1 MINPDSYWD
10 MGVPSFTIK
19 NKQYKQMKRK
29 RMILRAIWVI
39 LFLFFISF
47 SGYSQISDNWT
58 PIQTEIT
65 GNLRDIAAFN
75 ADSVFVL
82 TDDGN
87 IISTSDGWQTAR
99 EHNPQVGKEI
109 KVNALR
115 ANDKLKTL
123 IAVGDSGVIFRTEN
137 MGESWEQIIIPG
149 VNMNQWN
156 LNGITDDGDNYEE
169 STVYAVGEKGLILK
183 SINDGIDWEKI
194 TPNVAANQ
202 DFKIV
207 TFLNPDTGFV
217 ANKNGIIRTF
227 DGGESWKVITTESNT
242 AALRIADLKKL
253 ADELV
258 NVSMSID
265 GGGIQISRDYGETWK
280 SVEFESSCDLLNTG
294 GILLDSIQ
302 CEVLHSGGV
311 VESYSGWVG
320 ITQWNILSGNEF
332 SGVVIP
338 RFEGMPLEGVP
349 VVIRRKDDQSVVGE
363 SVTDSQGRFRF
374 DIPRSMSG
382 NFEISEQESWDRQYC
397 LVPSEGDTILPW
409 NPDQDC
415 DDFKIE
421 LNIIDPTQVNLYG
434 LTVSGDTWIA
444 VGQGG
449 VVLMSN
455 GPGDAD
461 GDGYGDLWSRQTS
474 HTNEDL
480 FAVTARGIEKSD
492 IRRGF
497 AVGNAGTIVTSQKPE
512 LEIIS
517 PAGTDSVCTGNEI
530 TIEWTGGDPTWDLLI
545 SIIDMN
551 TSNVAATITA
561 NTPNDGTEIWSVP
574 SGFSPGLYQVYIQEV
589 NFESWVYGQPFS
601 VHHCPEIPV
610 CLETCANNLVQN
622 QNFNNN
628 AVFGPMPGGSVANW
642 SGGGTPD
649 VSKTHCSDSDT
660 VSIGMWGNQVT
671 GENIWQNL
679 ATPFVPG
686 KTYSISFSGKWAYAN
701 NQPYPVQFEFS
712 TTNAAYANNTL
723 IGISD
728 PLTSPGTW
736 VTVTL
741 PDWTATGS
749 VSDPLSTII
758 VKATNQSSFY
768 HPDSTSYGYIT
779 SICVSEV
786 SVTGLTD
793 FRKPSGFQLGE
804 NYPNPFHHATTINY
818 TVPYDE
824 KVIIKIFNVNGIEVE
839 SLVNEVKTAGEH
851 QINWQPNGISG
862 GIYLCRMRAGNFIET
877 RKIVV
882 QDN

>member
-1 MINPDSYWD
+1 
-10 MGVPSFTIK
+10 
-19 NKQYKQMKRK
+19 MKRK

-87 IISTSDGWQTAR
+87 IISTSDGWQTTR
-99 EHNPQVGKEI
+99 ERNPQVGKEI
-109 KVNALR
+109 KINALR
-115 ANDKLKTL
+115 TNSTLKTL
-123 IAVGDSGVIFRTEN
+123 IGVGDGGAIFRTVN
-137 MGESWEQIIIPG
+137 MGESWE
-149 VNMNQWN
+149 N
-156 LNGITDDGDNYEE
+156 LSLYDENDAQLKIFGISDDGDNYDENY
-169 STVYAVGEKGLILK
+169 VFAVGENGLILK
-183 SINDGIDWEKI
+183 STDDGVNWEKI
-194 TPNVAANQ
+194 IPNVAANQ
-202 DFKIV
+202 DFKFV
-207 TFLNPDTGFV
+207 TFLNTDTGFV
-217 ANKNGIIRTF
+217 ANENGIIRTF
-227 DGGESWKVITTESNT
+227 DGGISWKVISTESNT
-242 AALRIADLKKL
+242 SALRIADLKKL

-265 GGGIQISRDYGETWK
+265 GGGIRTSLDYGETWK
-280 SVEFESSCDLLNTG
+280 SAEFDSPCDLLNTG
-294 GILLDSIQ
+294 DILFDSIQ
-302 CEVLHSGGV
+302 CEALYSGGV

-320 ITQWNILSGNEF
+320 ITRWNILSGNEF

-338 RFEGMPLEGVP
+338 EFEGMPLEGVP
-349 VVIRRKDDQSVVGE
+349 VIMRNKEDQSVVDE
-363 SVTDSQGRFRF
+363 TVTDSQGRFWF
-374 DIPRSMSG
+374 DIPLSMSG
-382 NFEISEQESWDRQYC
+382 SFEILENESWDRQYC
-397 LVPSEGDTILPW
+397 LIPSEGDTIPPW

-421 LNIIDPTQVNLYG
+421 LNVIDPTPVNLYG

-449 VVLMSN
+449 VVLTN

-461 GDGYGDLWSRQTS
+461 GDGYGDLWSRQIS
-474 HTNEDL
+474 RTNEDL

-497 AVGNAGTIVTSQKPE
+497 AVGNAGTIISSQKPE
-512 LEIIS
+512 LEVIS
-517 PAGTDSVCTGNEI
+517 PSGADSLCAGNEV

-545 SIIDMN
+545 SLIDIN
-551 TSNVAATITA
+551 TSNVATTITA

-574 SGFSPGLYQVYIQEV
+574 AGFPPGLYQVYMQEV

-601 VHHCPEIPV
+601 VHHCPETPV
-610 CLETCANNLVQN
+610 CLETCANNMVQN
-622 QNFNNN
+622 QNFNQN
-628 AVFGPMPGGSVANW
+628 AVFGPMPGGSAANW

-671 GENIWQNL
+671 GENLWQNL
-679 ATPFVPG
+679 LTPFVPG
-686 KTYSISFSGKWAYAN
+686 KTYSVTFSGKWVYAN
-701 NQPYPVQFEFS
+701 NRPYPVQFEFS
-712 TTNAAYANNTL
+712 TTNAAYANNTV
-723 IGISD
+723 IGVSEPI
-728 PLTSPGTW
+728 TTPGNW

-749 VSDPLSTII
+749 ASDPLSTLI
-758 VKATNQSSFY
+758 VKATNHSSFY

-779 SICVSEV
+779 AICVREV
-786 SVTGLTD
+786 PVTDLAD
-793 FRKPSGFQLGE
+793 NLKSSGFQLGE
-804 NYPNPFHHATTINY
+804 NYPNPFHHVTTINY
-818 TVPYDE
+818 IVPYNE
-824 KVIIKIFNVNGIEVE
+824 KVTIKIFNVNGMEIV
-839 SLVNEVKTAGEH
+839 SLVNEVKSTGEH
-851 QINWQPNGISG
+851 QVNWQPDGIPG
-862 GIYLCRMRAGNFIET
+862 GVYFCRMQAGNFIET

-882 QDN
+882 QNN